1 MLIVVKTMKK
11 SALAIVL
18 MLGLFFLVSPT
29 DASAQCSSY
38 TSSGSCTGSCSPTKA
53 DGNKYK
59 CAWRSGSQTCQ
70 ETSNLCS
77 TSGSGSVPVTGAG
90 YDECVRGS
98 TGRQGYWCSGCGGFC
113 LSGSYT
119 VNGQPAGCNQAQE
132 AKCGQPSSNT
142 VSCICTRR
150 NSDGTC
156 SSWNADDFGN
166 EEAARQCQTQCPS
179 GGTTCSFGTGAYLCA
194 PTVNL
199 TNTFCSANNG
209 VPFNGNVNGCFCGT
223 VQVDTG
229 TGHTSYSNQCG
240 CSSTST
246 STSTPPPSTPT
257 TVINLPP
264 QNHGATVSCPTAT
277 DRLATV
283 TFTWSPVAFASS
295 YYVRIDNL
303 VNSWL
308 ANCGVGTPN
317 PGDYCSG
324 FLVKNIYTA
333 KFNPTARIRWAVS
346 AFFNSNTSQGPVTPW
361 QTINIPESCPATPP
375 PPPTTATPYP
385 ARCASTTIYSPNWV
399 QISNDQFSNLLPN
412 SKVYFCVQGST
423 AAGSFTKGR
432 FTINGTRLAETTLV
446 RPGSSQFC
454 SLYTIP
460 SGLYNF
466 SVQGEVFHNSLGW
479 L

>member
-11 SALAIVL
+11 SVL
-18 MLGLFFLVSPT
+18 VLFFVLGLFFLVSPVDT
-29 DASAQCSSY
+29 NAAACSTRESY
-38 TSSGSCTGSCSPTKA
+38 STCTGSCGNVKA
-53 DGNKYK
+53 DGSQYK
-59 CAWRSGSQTCQ
+59 CAWRSDSQTCQ
-70 ETSNLCS
+70 ETNNSCN
-77 TSGSGSVPVTGAG
+77 TSSSGSVPTVNADYATCIGS
-90 YDECVRGS
+90 RG
-98 TGRQGYWCSGCGGFC
+98 TAPAGYWCAGCGGFC
-113 LSGSYT
+113 LSSSYT
-119 VNGQPAGCNQAQE
+119 GGGCNNAQQ
-132 AKCGQPSSNT
+132 AKCGQAALVGVNSCYCKERVVNT
-142 VSCICTRR
+142 GICLDWDSESTDTQAI
-150 NSDGTC
+150 N
-156 SSWNADDFGN
+156 
-166 EEAARQCQTQCPS
+166 QCNTQCPA
-179 GGTTCSFGTGAYLCA
+179 GGKTCSFGTGAYICPLS
-194 PTVNL
+194 TVGAC
-199 TNTFCSANNG
+199 TASTPGAKVFTG
-209 VPFNGNVNGCFCGT
+209 DVNGCYCGK
-223 VQVDTG
+223 VQVDSG

-240 CSSTST
+240 CGSTT
-246 STSTPPPSTPT
+246 TTTPPPSTPT
-257 TVINLPP
+257 TTINLPP